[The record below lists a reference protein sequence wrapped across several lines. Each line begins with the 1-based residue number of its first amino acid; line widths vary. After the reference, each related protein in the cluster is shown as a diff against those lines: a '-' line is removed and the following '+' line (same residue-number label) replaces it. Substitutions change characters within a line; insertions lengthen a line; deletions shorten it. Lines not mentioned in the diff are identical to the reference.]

1 MNVIFIFNI
10 RIQDYYKFN
19 WPRYKNFK
27 QKYPD
32 DVNMISEIAVNTRK
46 SMFDGNKLVNG
57 NSKNERVARAQDR
70 AIT

>member
-1 MNVIFIFNI
+1 MAHQTRGRIYLKIMNVIFIFNI

-32 DVNMISEIAVNTRK
+32 DIISNFIRYLTLLDIENRHR
-46 SMFDGNKLVNG
+46 L
-57 NSKNERVARAQDR
+57 E
-70 AIT
+70 

>member
-1 MNVIFIFNI
+1 
-10 RIQDYYKFN
+10 
-19 WPRYKNFK
+19 
-27 QKYPD
+27 
-32 DVNMISEIAVNTRK
+32 MISEIAVNTRK